1 MSIFANLP
9 LELVNIILSYNNVIR
24 CRNGKY
30 INQIVDNDSR
40 KELLERIPI
49 KREWYWY
56 DTWERMTTVVL
67 HINFTKYY
75 SIDYRDFLLT
85 ISTSVHSG
93 IDYQDPYP
101 GDLDESTQLLDV
113 VDILIE

>member
-9 LELVNIILSYNNVIR
+9 LELVNIILSYDNVIR

-30 INQIVDNDSR
+30 INQIADNDSR
-40 KELLERIPI
+40 KGLLEKIPVKNHLI
-49 KREWYWY
+49 WYE
-56 DTWERMTTVVL
+56 TWERMTTVVL

-85 ISTSVHSG
+85 ISTSSHSG

-101 GDLDESTQLLDV
+101 GDLDESTRLLDV